1 MRRGL
6 LPGPSRKPGRF
17 KLADG
22 GTLFLDEIGELPLDL
37 QAKLLRV
44 LQEGEFERLGGTQ
57 TLKVAVC
64 IIAATNRDLS
74 RRTQEGQLR
83 PDLYYRLNVF
93 PITLPPLRERQDD
106 ILPLVTHFVHKYAAK
121 YGKTIETVPESQ
133 LAALQN
139 YAWPGN
145 VRELQHVLERA
156 VILTQGTCLALGNWF
171 QEARPGSPAG
181 SPASSLGTLEEV
193 ERTHIIKALE
203 ATGWRLSGTGGAAEI
218 LGLKYTT
225 LQSRMQ
231 KLGITRKP

>member
-44 LQEGEFERLGGTQ
+44 LQEGEFERLGGTH
-57 TLKVAVC
+57 TLKVDVR

-74 RRTQEGQLR
+74 RRAQEGQFR
-83 PDLYYRLNVF
+83 PDLYYRLSVF

-121 YGKTIETVPESQ
+121 YGKTIESVSEPQ

-171 QEARPGSPAG
+171 QEARPGSP
-181 SPASSLGTLEEV
+181 SSRIDTLEEV
-193 ERTHIIKALE
+193 ERAHIVKALE
-203 ATGWRLSGTGGAAEI
+203 AANWRLSGTGGAAEI

-231 KLGITRKP
+231 KLGIARKP